1 MNEKIQDEDL
11 FSMRAL
17 SKVEDEIRKTI
28 AIPDKK
34 EVSSKPKNTS
44 KKMKISDFILNE
56 KIKALQKDTEEAID
70 IKGKAK
76 NSQNF
81 IKSLVSKDKK
91 RFCFDGFDLDLSY
104 ITPRIIA
111 MGIPCTSYEA
121 LYRNDMA
128 EVLNF
133 FNTRHPQH
141 YKVYNICEE
150 KRYAENIFY
159 KQGSYPFRDR
169 EAPPLNM
176 IKDFC
181 EDAKAFLTEDPKNV
195 IAVHCLAGK
204 GRTGTLI
211 SCLLLYLGLFDR
223 AFDSLVYFGIMRV
236 GTGIGVNEP
245 SQIRYVFYFEQILKK
260 HLPHPIIFKKL
271 RIRKIRMWTIPA
283 FNKFSFVIE
292 NKVDNND
299 NVFDYHK
306 KETPDKNVGF
316 VDFEAGE
323 DGFEVCGDVKI
334 QFYTFSLFG
343 SKEKIFKLWFNT
355 NFVPADGVLEIKK
368 DLVDTAC
375 KDQSCKKFSNNFKIE
390 VHVID
395 VDI

>member
-1 MNEKIQDEDL
+1 MKEKIQDEDL
-11 FSMRAL
+11 VSMRAL

-28 AIPDKK
+28 TIPDKK
-34 EVSSKPKNTS
+34 EVSSKPKYTS

-56 KIKALQKDTEEAID
+56 KIKALQKDTEESID

-299 NVFDYHK
+299 NVFDYQK

-355 NFVPADGVLEIKK
+355 NFVPVDGVLEIKK

>member
-1 MNEKIQDEDL
+1 MKENIQNEDL
-11 FSMRAL
+11 VSMRAL
-17 SKVEDEIRKTI
+17 SFYEAEVNKSVIN
-28 AIPDKK
+28 PNKK
-34 EVSSKPKNTS
+34 NESSKTKSIS
-44 KKMKISDFILNE
+44 KHIKLSKFVISE
-56 KIKALQKDTEEAID
+56 KIKALQQDTENAIN
-70 IKGKAK
+70 IKGKQK

-104 ITPRIIA
+104 ITARIIA

-121 LYRNDMA
+121 LYRNDMQD
-128 EVLNF
+128 VLNF

-141 YKVYNICEE
+141 YKVYNLCDE

-159 KQGSYPFRDR
+159 KQGAYPFHDR

-176 IKDFC
+176 IKVFC
-181 EDAKAFLTEDPKNV
+181 EDAKAFLSEDPKNV
-195 IAVHCLAGK
+195 VAVHCLAGK

-223 AFDSLVYFGIMRV
+223 AFDSLIYFGIMRV

-245 SQIRYVFYFEQILKK
+245 SQIRYVFYFEQILKNN
-260 HLPHPIIFKKL
+260 LPHPIVFKKI

-283 FNKFSFVIE
+283 FHKFSFVIE
-292 NKVDNND
+292 NKVDNNN
-299 NVFDYHK
+299 NVFDYNK
-306 KETPDKNVGF
+306 KESPGKNAGF

-343 SKEKIFKLWFNT
+343 SKEKIFKLWFNS
-355 NFVPADGVLEIKK
+355 NFVPIDGVLEVKK

-375 KDQSCKKFSNNFKIE
+375 KDQSCKKFSANFKLE

-395 VDI
+395 CDI